1 MTCRAYW
8 PQFLL
13 LVLVLAISGTSNA
26 TVHTKSALGGRSVKS
41 FTSSG
46 KSALDTLLLFCQ
58 QERIPLGVEYVD
70 QALLRTPVKV
80 KVSGSTVTEVLDKIL
95 GPLEGYRWIIE
106 DGVIVVTHMSLE
118 PPDNQNILRL
128 KIPHFKTSEST
139 LAEASN
145 ILWMTIDRQLNPGVR
160 GWAGNYPPG
169 NTLIKMGPFNLKNLS
184 VRTILNHLVA
194 EHGSAGWIVNV
205 PPGNLG
211 ELTSWG
217 LWRMI
222 EYEELP
228 RRYSAE
234 LEEVLKEFNRRKAKS
249 PVPDG

>member
-1 MTCRAYW
+1 MKIRPCWT
-8 PQFLL
+8 QFLL
-13 LVLVLAISGTSNA
+13 VVLVIAFGAADPETA
-26 TVHTKSALGGRSVKS
+26 DTKSALGGRSVKS
-41 FTSSG
+41 FISSG

-58 QERIPLGVEYVD
+58 QEGIPLGVEYVD
-70 QALLRTPVKV
+70 EALLRTPVKV

-106 DGVIVVTHMSLE
+106 DGVIVVTHVSLE
-118 PPDNQNILRL
+118 PPDNRNILRL

-139 LAEASN
+139 LAEASS
-145 ILWMTIDRQLNPGVR
+145 ILRMTIDREVHPDVR
-160 GWAGNYPPG
+160 GWVGNYPPG
-169 NTLIKMGPFNLKNLS
+169 NTLIKIGPFNLKNLS
-184 VRTILNHLVA
+184 VRTILNHLIA

-234 LEEVLKEFNRRKAKS
+234 LEQVLKEFRKRETKS